1 MLSGSEWIQCMIG
14 GNEWIQC
21 IMTGVSEWIQRKM
34 KGGYKRKKRI

>member
-21 IMTGVSEWIQRKM
+21 IMTEGGGLNVVS
-34 KGGYKRKKRI
+34 